1 MSDRNDSIERQAG
14 RLART
19 EGKRVSE
26 LKKSHR
32 ISRQALMVGIAA
44 FLAIVSGIQF
54 WRNGFIGPD
63 TFLLFILLS
72 VVVMGQARTFLR
84 DWIPFVV
91 VFFGWQMLRGYADQA
106 AKGGGFPVH
115 ERDLVAAEQWL
126 FGGHIPTVVLQKALY
141 KPGVV
146 HWYDIMATAFWAFHF
161 VLPLLFAYLL
171 WMRNRPLYWRF
182 AYALIVLSFAGF
194 LTYVL
199 FPAVPP
205 WLAPRHKL
213 ILDEGIPFRIHLIR
227 EATIREIRA
236 GGGVASWIMRNG
248 NPNPIAAMPSLHA
261 AYPTL
266 VFLFSLFHWRR
277 LSPIALLYCFG
288 LWFSIV
294 YIGDHYVI
302 DALAGVLY
310 AIAAFFSLEALY
322 RYMARRRTSHA
333 QQAYA
338 TEAAP

>member
-1 MSDRNDSIERQAG
+1 MSEPKESR
-14 RLART
+14 
-19 EGKRVSE
+19 
-26 LKKSHR
+26 R
-32 ISRQALMVGIAA
+32 ISRQALMVGIVA
-44 FLAIVSGIQF
+44 FLAIMSGIQF

-63 TFLLFILLS
+63 TFLIFMLFS

-115 ERDLVAAEQWL
+115 ERDLIAAEQWL

-141 KPGVV
+141 EPGVV
-146 HWYDIMATAFWAFHF
+146 QWYDIMATAFWAFHF

-171 WMRNRPLYWRF
+171 WMRNRSLYWRF
-182 AYALIVLSFAGF
+182 AYALIALSFAGF

-205 WLAPRHKL
+205 WLASRHKL
-213 ILDEGIPFRIHLIR
+213 ILDEGVPFRIHLIR
-227 EATIREIRA
+227 GAVVQEIRA

-266 VFLFSLFHWRR
+266 VFLFSLFHWRW
-277 LSPIALLYCFG
+277 LSPVALLYCFG

-302 DALAGVLY
+302 DALAGILY
-310 AIAAFFSLEALY
+310 AVAAFFSLEALY
-322 RYMARRRTSHA
+322 RYIARRRPSHV
-333 QQAYA
+333 QKAYA
-338 TEAAP
+338 TEVAQ